1 MSTRRAI
8 RTSALLATLAV
19 AGSACVAACAPTSP
33 PAREP
38 TLEERIDAALERAG
52 AFLRAAQDADGA
64 WRSGVYGNLRSGA
77 ALTATV
83 TKALL
88 FSPAAGSEQA
98 AAAGV
103 DWLVAAAPGGEG
115 AAPLGYPVYTSA
127 LAVMALS
134 QPAALARP
142 GAAAARDA
150 WLELLLDH
158 QLDEELGWTP
168 EDAAHGGWGYSL
180 SPPRRPADVTGG
192 ETRGASPAFDADLS
206 STVFALGALS
216 LAGRGPDDP
225 AVLSA
230 RGFVERCHNFDRG
243 DPRFDDGGFCFT
255 PTGEHQNKA
264 GVAGVDAAGRVRYR
278 SYGAMTAD
286 GVRALLRCGL
296 APDHP
301 RVVAAADWLRLHFEA
316 ARHPGRYEPA
326 REVEREASYYYWCWS
341 SAHAF
346 RALGLRRWEGPDGSV
361 DWTEAL
367 ASELLRRQRP
377 DGSWTNGFTM
387 VKEDDPLVATPLAAA
402 ALGLCRLQR
411 ALGDAPP
418 RRGR

>member
-1 MSTRRAI
+1 VPTRRAT
-8 RTSALLATLAV
+8 RTSALLATLSV
-19 AGSACVAACAPTSP
+19 AGSACAPTGA

-38 TLEERIDAALERAG
+38 ALEERIDTALQRAG
-52 AFLRAAQDADGA
+52 AFLRAAQDDDGA
-64 WRSGVYGNLRSGA
+64 WRSGVYGNLRAGA

-134 QPAALARP
+134 QPAALTRP

-158 QLDEELGWTP
+158 QLDEDLGWTP
-168 EDAAHGGWGYSL
+168 ADPAHGGWGYSL
-180 SPPRRPADVTGG
+180 APPRRPAAGTDG
-192 ETRGASPAFDADLS
+192 ETRGARPAFDADLS

-216 LAGRGPDDP
+216 LVGRGPDDP
-225 AVLSA
+225 AVSNA
-230 RGFVERCHNFDRG
+230 RGFVERCQNFGRG

-255 PTGEHQNKA
+255 PTAEHQNKA
-264 GVAGVDAAGRVRYR
+264 GVAGVDAAGRVRYH

-301 RVVAAADWLRLHFEA
+301 RVVAAADWLREHFEA
-316 ARHPGRYEPA
+316 ASHPGRYEPA
-326 REVEREASYYYWCWS
+326 REVERESSYYYWCWS
-341 SAHAF
+341 AAHAF
-346 RALGLRRWEGPDGSV
+346 RALGLHGWEGPDGPL

-367 ASELLRRQRP
+367 ASELLRSQRP
-377 DGSWTNGFTM
+377 DGSWTNGFKL